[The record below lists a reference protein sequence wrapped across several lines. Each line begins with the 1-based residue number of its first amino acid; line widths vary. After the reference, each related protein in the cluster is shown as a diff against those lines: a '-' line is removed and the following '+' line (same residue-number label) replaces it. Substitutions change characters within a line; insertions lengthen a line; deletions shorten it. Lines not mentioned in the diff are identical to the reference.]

1 MEYSDINLTV
11 QGAPWGWVVSL
22 VLLLL
27 LLLALA
33 ALFILFKKAI
43 GGESKLD
50 SETKRAIE
58 TAYAAKVREEFIKK
72 QQGLAKKV
80 DEVRSRFAMVISKV
94 RTLLD
99 TLDPDELFNVVCDI
113 LAKEVGAGRYIIFLH
128 DDVKNE
134 LYPFRWQGYTDEVK
148 NRLIIPTDAPHILNY
163 AINRKQIVIR
173 NDESNDSRVLE
184 LMNHAP
190 QLDTL
195 IAIPLVSKARAYG
208 VIHIRSFEDGHV
220 DIDGNEARFLAA
232 LPTFVGG
239 ALENANVFVQTREEL
254 TSAVKVTQREIEEK
268 QKIHEMFSKY
278 TSAELIETLL
288 RNPEKINLG
297 GENKEASI
305 LFADVVGF
313 TALSSRLRPEEVV
326 MYMNEFF
333 TRMTD
338 VIFDYQGE
346 VDKFI
351 GDAIMVRFGVLTEM
365 PYPGKTAVEC
375 ADAMLKEIDKLRIEW
390 SLRGIEE
397 FNVRVGIA
405 SGQVLAGNIGSKRRQ
420 EFTVMGNVVNL
431 ASRLENL
438 NKERNCRLI
447 IDENT
452 YSQLPPELYIFDK
465 QSDIQVRGLDQ
476 PINIYEYVKKA

>member
-11 QGAPWGWVVSL
+11 QGAPWGWVVAA
-22 VLLLL
+22 VLLFLL
-27 LLLALA
+27 MLAVA
-33 ALFILFKKAI
+33 IIFVLFKKAI
-43 GGESKLD
+43 GGESGLD
-50 SETKRAIE
+50 SETKRSLE
-58 TAYAAKVREEFIKK
+58 TTYAAKVREEFIKK
-72 QQGLAKKV
+72 HQGLAKKV

-99 TLDPDELFNVVCDI
+99 TLDPDELFNVICDI
-113 LAKEVGAGRYIIFLH
+113 LAKEVGAGRYIIFLY
-128 DDVKNE
+128 DEVKNE
-134 LYPFRWQGYTDEVK
+134 LYPFKWQGYTDEIK
-148 NRLIIPTDAPHILNY
+148 NRLLISADAPHILNY
-163 AINRKQIVIR
+163 AVNRKQIIIR
-173 NDESNDSRVLE
+173 NDDSNDSRVQE
-184 LMNHAP
+184 IMNNAP

-195 IAIPLVSKARAYG
+195 VAIPLVSKTRAYG
-208 VIHIRSFEDGHV
+208 VIHLHSFEDGHV
-220 DIDGNEARFLAA
+220 DIDANEARFLAA

-268 QKIHEMFSKY
+268 QRIQELFSKY
-278 TSAELIETLL
+278 TSPELIETLL
-288 RNPEKINLG
+288 KNPEKINLG

-313 TALSSRLRPEEVV
+313 TAMSSKLKPEETV

-375 ADAMLKEIDKLRIEW
+375 ADAMLREIDKLRVEW

-397 FNVRVGIA
+397 FNVRLGIA

-420 EFTVMGNVVNL
+420 EFTVMGTVVNL

-452 YSQLPPELYIFDK
+452 HSQLPPGQYIFDK
-465 QSDIQVRGLDQ
+465 QADVQVRGLDE